1 MAELSLG
8 VLPREYHTEEELTP
22 QARRIWPTANT
33 RDAASAGRHSTT
45 TGVMHPGTTL
55 TDSARKWSTPSASNF
70 NDGESPESWRARQ
83 RLLIEK
89 HVNGNG
95 AGTPL
100 AIQAQEQAR
109 KLWPTA
115 RGEDSESAGNHPG
128 ATDSLTGAAKL
139 WPTAQ
144 AHDTG
149 RSPEAHLAMRASL
162 EGGPRTTITSL
173 AASAKAWQTPKSGGR
188 NAYRGGERSDEPLLT
203 GQAQEATEAWMT
215 PNAQGGTGSHPT
227 MGPLNPHGLSG
238 SNRDT
243 WRPTLDGQARG
254 AQPILHSQTGLR
266 PPTTRPAGPS
276 SSEPTPSSHR
286 RWLTPHG
293 AGNPDADGGFGGT
306 GELGVQATRLQAE
319 PATGPLSLNPAFV
332 EWLMGLPPNWT
343 CVCVPGQIDSED
355 SATRSSRPRP
365 KPRFV
370 SSGIARSA
378 SGRREPWFGAAASV
392 FG

>member
-254 AQPILHSQTGLR
+254 RSRSSTPRLASVPRRPGRLGRRPQNPPRARTGGGLR
-266 PPTTRPAGPS
+266 PTGP
-276 SSEPTPSSHR
+276 
-286 RWLTPHG
+286 
-293 AGNPDADGGFGGT
+293 
-306 GELGVQATRLQAE
+306 ATRTR
-319 PATGPLSLNPAFV
+319 TGVL
-332 EWLMGLPPNWT
+332 GG
-343 CVCVPGQIDSED
+343 PG
-355 SATRSSRPRP
+355 
-365 KPRFV
+365 
-370 SSGIARSA
+370 SSGSRRRACRPSRRRGRS
-378 SGRREPWFGAAASV
+378 P
-392 FG
+392 